1 MTIQLFGV
9 NMKNPVTYAKAVAAW
24 FVFIAISF
32 SLMSF
37 KESEKSAKNDNPIPA
52 KAQFK
57 TLINNTEANTSE
69 ATVTTVS
76 MLEAYPE
83 AASFIESYVAKQ
95 GKHYENMKE
104 KAQSFFTKYDEILT
118 SYGVPVELKYLSV
131 IESNLNRNAVTRV
144 GAAGLWQFMP
154 PDARSLGMK
163 VSGKVD
169 ERRDLVKSTHA
180 AAKYLKQMYQRF
192 GDWLLVVASY
202 NCGPNKVARILEEK
216 AGKTFWD
223 IQAYLPLET
232 RNHVKKYLSMQYIF
246 EGDKIKISEQVNDT
260 MEG

>member
-131 IESNLNRNAVTRV
+131 IESNLNRNAVSRV

-154 PDARSLGMK
+154 ADARSFGLK